1 MVIAA
6 RGMAAGGIVAI
17 IFVTQET
24 KLCVW
29 SGRRRGQLGETDI
42 IYGRRKPDL

>member
-24 KLCVW
+24 MCLVW
-29 SGRRRGQLGETDI
+29 PPCGQLGETDI